1 MFNKMADDVPSEQRT
16 NQTVVSLL
24 NRFRPPVT
32 NDLLRTLLV
41 LKYSALVFLEAA
53 ENWNDKADV
62 MWNCLEFCCMR
73 NEVIIRWNNKNAS
86 CFEITQTVD
95 ISTEC
100 LHSKSLHFPTLWF
113 FH

>member
-53 ENWNDKADV
+53 EN
-62 MWNCLEFCCMR
+62 
-73 NEVIIRWNNKNAS
+73 
-86 CFEITQTVD
+86 
-95 ISTEC
+95 
-100 LHSKSLHFPTLWF
+100 
-113 FH
+113 